1 MRMNSLS
8 VLVRLGL
15 LAVTILLVAIMTVCL
30 LSIRAASK
38 LLDMVG
44 LSNLCTEKGQFIT
57 NCCYIVICDLC
68 YTLVATMYLYKFK
81 MLVVV

>member
-30 LSIRAASK
+30 LSVRAASK
-38 LLDMVG
+38 VLDMVG
-44 LSNLCTEKGQFIT
+44 LSNLCIEKGLFII
-57 NCCYIVICDLC
+57 NCCSILICDLC
-68 YTLVATMYLYKFK
+68 YTLVATMCFL
-81 MLVVV
+81 